1 MNARDLPGLSAL
13 RPYDV
18 QQHLM
23 NEGWQLL
30 HVRDDVARYAPP
42 DESRGR
48 TIVEL
53 LLDTTYADY
62 LPRMAELVDAVAAW
76 ERRSAL
82 QVLDD
87 LLSPPSDVWRFRFIA
102 PAIDGGFMPIDDA
115 IRIRLASRQLLLSA
129 AHAAIESR
137 AHYPRMTLSAAT
149 DLLSRCREGQTER
162 GSYISRLLVPV
173 PPEVGPRHLPAGD
186 APPEDPYARRVS
198 LTLMSALTGVAEA
211 VQTGATEKLLGLV
224 DRGVSANLLAAL
236 AEIAPKMP
244 GTTVELSVAW
254 SRSRRPPPATRKLVS
269 FHEGFFPLFG
279 EAARELRNSSQS
291 PNTSIEGYV
300 IRLESANLD
309 GPGRMVVATKLE
321 GRQALTPVTVGVT
334 STDYARAIEAHRAGS
349 RVKVVGT
356 LRKLGRGW
364 SLDQPTP
371 FELVGE
377 SVVDE
382 DVMNGDE

>member
-18 QQHLM
+18 QQHLI

-42 DESRGR
+42 DDSRGR

-62 LPRMAELVDAVAAW
+62 LRRMAELVDAIAAW

-173 PPEVGPRHLPAGD
+173 PPEVGQKNPPQ
-186 APPEDPYARRVS
+186 PPEDPYARRVS
-198 LTLMSALTGVAEA
+198 RTLMNALSGVAEA
-211 VQTGATEKLLGLV
+211 VQTGATEQLLGLV

-236 AEIAPKMP
+236 AEIAPKIP

-254 SRSRRPPPATRKLVS
+254 SRSRRPPPTTRKLVS
-269 FHEGFFPLFG
+269 FHDGFFPLFA

-291 PNTSIEGYV
+291 PNTIIEGYV
-300 IRLESANLD
+300 IRLESANLV

-321 GRQALTPVTVGVT
+321 GRQALTPVTIGVT
-334 STDYARAIEAHRAGS
+334 SADYARAIEAHKAGA

-377 SVVDE
+377 SAADE
-382 DVMNGDE
+382 DVMHTED